1 MLKATCE
8 SIAPSLTNLF
18 NPLSPN
24 IADLQHF
31 DTVLFCDFSLRNA
44 FRPSTELFTLLSSSE
59 AISGRQRENT
69 QFYKVSTNTLTA
81 WLPWWWP
88 HPFLPKA
95 IIILNNHQGIPSR
108 LQNAIIIVVGFS
120 EQYYTLLEHS
130 YQQLYH
136 VE

>member
-44 FRPSTELFTLLSSSE
+44 FRPSTELFTESLSVVPLSQGLVEKAGQGLVHRRKQLSK
-59 AISGRQRENT
+59 QRRCASDNIDRT
-69 QFYKVSTNTLTA
+69 VQVKWPSFYA
-81 WLPWWWP
+81 
-88 HPFLPKA
+88 
-95 IIILNNHQGIPSR
+95 
-108 LQNAIIIVVGFS
+108 
-120 EQYYTLLEHS
+120 YLE
-130 YQQLYH
+130 
-136 VE
+136 